1 MPNLLDPPQ
10 APRGD
15 RPEDLLKAQEKEKRD
30 VWEEQEKFI
39 KEILPQIEFI
49 EPEYQQAT
57 DGKDRISTRMW
68 DFKQSYDYT
77 TT

>member
-1 MPNLLDPPQ
+1 M
-10 APRGD
+10 
-15 RPEDLLKAQEKEKRD
+15 LKAQEKEKRE

-49 EPEYQQAT
+49 EPEYQQAA

>member
-1 MPNLLDPPQ
+1 M
-10 APRGD
+10 
-15 RPEDLLKAQEKEKRD
+15 LKAQEKEKRD

-49 EPEYQQAT
+49 EPEYQQAM